1 MVKLKGKIVTKILN
15 RKGNNEVTDYGTGE
29 RGDGGH
35 HVTCHHDQCFS
46 ASRECPGGDSDKSF
60 LIYSEIVRVSTS
72 QRQAGTNNAEVTRG
86 DNKLVISQ
94 QEAASGSNIDIV
106 TRC

>member
-1 MVKLKGKIVTKILN
+1 MCLRITESVQVEIAIRASLFTL
-15 RKGNNEVTDYGTGE
+15 RL
-29 RGDGGH
+29 
-35 HVTCHHDQCFS
+35 S
-46 ASRECPGGDSDKSF
+46 A
-60 LIYSEIVRVSTS
+60 RVS
-72 QRQAGTNNAEVTRG
+72 QRQEGTNNAEVTRG

>member
-1 MVKLKGKIVTKILN
+1 MINVSP
-15 RKGNNEVTDYGTGE
+15 
-29 RGDGGH
+29 H
-35 HVTCHHDQCFS
+35 H
-46 ASRECPGGDSDKSF
+46 REWPGGDCDKSF
-60 LIYSEIVRVSTS
+60 LIYSEIVSTS
-72 QRQAGTNNAEVTRG
+72 QPETSEAGTNNAEVTRG